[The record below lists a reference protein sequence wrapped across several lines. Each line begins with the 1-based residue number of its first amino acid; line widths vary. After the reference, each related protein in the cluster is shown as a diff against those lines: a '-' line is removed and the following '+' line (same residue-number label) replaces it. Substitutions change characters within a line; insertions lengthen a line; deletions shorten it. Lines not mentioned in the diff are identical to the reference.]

1 VLDKTTS
8 ALNSVGLADERL
20 RAANRCG
27 NASVWYDHPMGF
39 AWLAPQVKA

>member
-20 RAANRCG
+20 RAANRC
-27 NASVWYDHPMGF
+27 NASVWYDDPMGF